1 MPALLVALVL
11 LATAVTPLAPGA
23 RTVVVR
29 GTVTSES
36 GTPLAGA
43 NVYAPGVTPAASA
56 RTSATGGYDLR
67 VSVGDA
73 ATLVEVRAR
82 ALGYQPALQ
91 RVAPSSDTIVV
102 NFVLKLDVSR
112 LEEVVVSAAME
123 GVGYSRSAAQV
134 VPGASQG
141 IRLRGSGARGRLDH
155 GNTEEYTKI
164 EDNRF
169 VSVASSPLSTF
180 SVDVDRASY
189 ANVRRFI
196 TTGTLPPKDA
206 VRIEE
211 LLNYFTYGY
220 AEPRGPHPI
229 TVATELAVAP
239 WNPQHRIARIGLQT
253 RRIATEKLPPANLV
267 FLIDVSGS
275 MSDANK
281 LPLVQQA
288 FRLLVE
294 QLREQDRVAIVVYA
308 GSAGRVLPSTPASEK
323 LEILSAI
330 ERLSAGGSTAG
341 GAGIRLAY
349 AVAKEHFIKGG
360 NNRVILATD
369 GDFNV
374 GVSSTSEL
382 VRFVEERR
390 GDGIALTV
398 LGFGMG
404 NIKDGR
410 LEQLADKGN
419 GNYAYVD
426 DLLEAKKVLVRE
438 MGATLLTVAKDVK
451 LQVEFNPARV
461 QAYRL
466 IGYENRLLRSED
478 FDDDARD
485 AGDMGAG
492 HSVTALYELI
502 PAGVKATVPIGTS
515 APLRYQETPASTG
528 SRSTELMQ
536 VSIRYKP
543 PTATG
548 SVLMRHVV
556 LDGKQAVSAD
566 LRFAM
571 AVAGYGMLLRDSEF
585 KGSITWDEVLALAR
599 GSSGDDRDRA
609 DFVSLVAAT
618 QRVARGVAS
627 APDQD

>member
-1 MPALLVALVL
+1 
-11 LATAVTPLAPGA
+11 
-23 RTVVVR
+23 
-29 GTVTSES
+29 
-36 GTPLAGA
+36 
-43 NVYAPGVTPAASA
+43 
-56 RTSATGGYDLR
+56 
-67 VSVGDA
+67 
-73 ATLVEVRAR
+73 
-82 ALGYQPALQ
+82 
-91 RVAPSSDTIVV
+91 
-102 NFVLKLDVSR
+102 
-112 LEEVVVSAAME
+112 
-123 GVGYSRSAAQV
+123 
-134 VPGASQG
+134 
-141 IRLRGSGARGRLDH
+141 
-155 GNTEEYTKI
+155 
-164 EDNRF
+164 
-169 VSVASSPLSTF
+169 
-180 SVDVDRASY
+180 
-189 ANVRRFI
+189 
-196 TTGTLPPKDA
+196 
-206 VRIEE
+206 
-211 LLNYFTYGY
+211 
-220 AEPRGPHPI
+220 
-229 TVATELAVAP
+229 
-239 WNPQHRIARIGLQT
+239 
-253 RRIATEKLPPANLV
+253 V

-281 LPLVQQA
+281 LPLVKQA

-308 GSAGRVLPSTPASEK
+308 GSAGLVLPSTLASEK

-349 AVAKEHFIKGG
+349 SVAKEHFVREG

-492 HSVTALYELI
+492 HSVTALYEII
-502 PAGVKATVPIGTS
+502 PVGTKPTVPIGTA
-515 APLRYQETPASTG
+515 APLRYQEIPAATG
-528 SRSTELMQ
+528 TRPNEVMQ

-556 LDGKQAVSAD
+556 LEGTRTASAD

-599 GSSGDDRDRA
+599 ESSGDDRDRA

-627 APDQD
+627 ARDQD